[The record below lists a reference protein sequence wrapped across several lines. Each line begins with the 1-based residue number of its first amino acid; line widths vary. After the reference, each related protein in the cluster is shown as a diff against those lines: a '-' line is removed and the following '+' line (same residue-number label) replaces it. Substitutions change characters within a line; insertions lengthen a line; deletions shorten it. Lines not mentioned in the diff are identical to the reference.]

1 MKHGAFAHL
10 GYLKEYLP
18 AMNEEERVK
27 LGDRCIAVLQHTGKE
42 KTVKLGQIA
51 FDSEDPEQ
59 MRRLATW
66 NVSKN

>member
-1 MKHGAFAHL
+1 
-10 GYLKEYLP
+10 
-18 AMNEEERVK
+18 MNEEERVK